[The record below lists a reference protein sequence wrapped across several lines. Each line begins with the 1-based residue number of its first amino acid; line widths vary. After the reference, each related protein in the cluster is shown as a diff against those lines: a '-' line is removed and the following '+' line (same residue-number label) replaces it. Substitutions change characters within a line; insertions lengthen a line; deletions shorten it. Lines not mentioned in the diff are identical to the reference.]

1 MQPAPPGG
9 CPTAI
14 VVLLPFALILLT
26 TSQAQTPDAEAP
38 SKSWTATSESADST
52 TQSRTRTVESHSQN
66 GNRTVDKRSVDVLRS
81 GSFQPYQDIETES
94 LKLNDTTVRT
104 TSRTFTR
111 NASGEKVLF
120 QVTEEEKHDLPGGA
134 VKLVRSTFNPDA
146 NGSLQLVQREVQDT
160 KKTSPNVEETT
171 TAVFLPGV
179 NGGLAPATKIEERQ
193 VHTTDHAI
201 QFHKSTLLPDG
212 NGAWRVGEVRQGT
225 ITQEGKDRVTDERIS
240 RPGSDGQ
247 LVEVSRTIGKDS
259 QVASG
264 EKRTTVETYSTDVPG
279 STPDGSLHLVQ
290 RVTTALRDTPG
301 GAQTTHRQ
309 VEQVNPGDP
318 SASLQITVVAT
329 DATTP
334 SSSGTHETR
343 TIQGRD
349 ANGDLNIISVD
360 MTQSNK
366 APAVEVQISPSD
378 KPKSKAK

>member
-1 MQPAPPGG
+1 MKQCLTAPARS
-9 CPTAI
+9 
-14 VVLLPFALILLT
+14 VLILFPFALFLLT
-26 TSQAQTPDAEAP
+26 IASQAQTPDAPSA
-38 SKSWTATSESADST
+38 SKSWTATSESEDST
-52 TQSRTRTVESHSQN
+52 TQSRSRTVESHSQN
-66 GNRTVDKRSVDVLRS
+66 GNRTVDKRSVEVLRS

-94 LKLNDTTVRT
+94 LKLNDTTLRT

-120 QVTEEEKHDLPGGA
+120 QVTEEEKQDLPGGA

-179 NGGLAPATKIEERQ
+179 NGGLAPAMKVQERQ
-193 VHTTDHAI
+193 VHTADDAI
-201 QFHKSTLLPDG
+201 QFRKSTLLPDADG
-212 NGAWRVGEVRQGT
+212 TWRVGEVRQGT
-225 ITQEGKDRVTDERIS
+225 ITHEGKDRVTDERVS

-247 LVEVSRTIGKDS
+247 LVEVSRTLGKES

-279 STPDGSLHLVQ
+279 SAPDGSLHLVQ
-290 RVTTALRDTPG
+290 RVTTARRGTPG

-318 SASLQITVVAT
+318 SASLQIKVVST

-334 SSSGTHETR
+334 SSSGTRETR

-360 MTQSNK
+360 MTQSDK
-366 APAVEVQISPSD
+366 APAIEVQIAPAE